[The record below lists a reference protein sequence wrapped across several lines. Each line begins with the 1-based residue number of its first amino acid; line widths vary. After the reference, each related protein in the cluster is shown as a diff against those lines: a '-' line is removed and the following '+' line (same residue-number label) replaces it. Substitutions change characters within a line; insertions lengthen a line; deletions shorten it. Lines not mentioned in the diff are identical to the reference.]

1 MAVLA
6 AIGMPSAAQQ
16 KGKATF
22 YSKRANGSRTASGER
37 IHSDSLV
44 CAHRTHPFGTLLKV
58 RNPANGKEVVVRVID
73 RGPFSRGRVID
84 LSYRA
89 ARELG
94 IVAQGVAM
102 VEVSVYK
109 RKVEIPFKPDDGFDV
124 PELDLEMTE
133 SDDKIVPQWQD
144 EDEKTVAVPA
154 KKRQENPQESLQ
166 CIRIKPRRRFQ
177 VSLLLLI
184 VKVQGRLPKALR
196 HIQVSRLFTK
206 CNLSRSR
213 KRDDFMVF
221 IIFLEWLFN
230 GLSTQASVC

>member
-1 MAVLA
+1 MKSLSKQLRTLESYLYSILMAVLA

-22 YSKRANGSRTASGER
+22 YSQRANGSRTASGER

-154 KKRQENPQESLQ
+154 KKTAGKSTGKSAMHPNKATE
-166 CIRIKPRRRFQ
+166 K
-177 VSLLLLI
+177 VSGKSATSHSKGTGKASGRSAAHTSKSA
-184 VKVQGRLPKALR
+184 VHKVQPVEK
-196 HIQVSRLFTK
+196 QK
-206 CNLSRSR
+206 
-213 KRDDFMVF
+213 KR
-221 IIFLEWLFN
+221 
-230 GLSTQASVC
+230 